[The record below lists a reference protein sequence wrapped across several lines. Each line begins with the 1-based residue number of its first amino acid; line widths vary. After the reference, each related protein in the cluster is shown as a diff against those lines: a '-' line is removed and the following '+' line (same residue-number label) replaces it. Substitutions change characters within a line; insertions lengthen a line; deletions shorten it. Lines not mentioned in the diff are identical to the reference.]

1 MIRILTTLRSF
12 SAAIICAAMLLTPV
26 YADPQP
32 NVPHIGVLF
41 DDRNSAP
48 WTEGLRDGLR
58 QLGYVEGKSITIEWR
73 GSGKSYEE
81 MRLLAAGLAR
91 SGVELIVTAGS
102 PATPAALEV
111 TGLPVVFIFGDPV
124 AAGFSASLAKPGG
137 RGTGVSVLSVEL
149 YPKRLELL
157 HELAP
162 RARRIVFLRNPTNR
176 LAPRLLD
183 EVHAAG
189 LSLGL
194 QIKTLDARDAGEV
207 STALHSLRHSAAD
220 AMIVSAEPLFVASRM
235 QIARAV
241 REFKLPAVFPWRE
254 FHDEG
259 GLISSGPNLAAIGRQ
274 PRAYLAP
281 ILHRAL

>member
-32 NVPHIGVLF
+32 NIPHIGVLF

-91 SGVELIVTAGS
+91 SGVKLIVPAGS
-102 PATPAALEV
+102 PATPAALEI

-124 AAGFSASLAKPGG
+124 AAGFAASLAKPGG
-137 RGTGVSVLSVEL
+137 GGTGVSVLSVEL

-194 QIKTLDARDAGEV
+194 QIKTLDACATPVKSARP
-207 STALHSLRHSAAD
+207 STRY
-220 AMIVSAEPLFVASRM
+220 
-235 QIARAV
+235 
-241 REFKLPAVFPWRE
+241 
-254 FHDEG
+254 G
-259 GLISSGPNLAAIGRQ
+259 T
-274 PRAYLAP
+274 AP
-281 ILHRAL
+281 PTR